1 MDNENTLAIGLII
14 ILVIFFIGAEIYLYD
29 NTSRTDNTT
38 VNNNQIVN
46 YCPYCGHKLNKIR
59 GGNYENY
66 RK

>member
-1 MDNENTLAIGLII
+1 MDNENVFAIELVI
-14 ILVIFFIGAEIYLYD
+14 ILVVFFIGAELYY
-29 NTSRTDNTT
+29 NVFRTDNTI

-59 GGNYENY
+59 GGNYEDY

>member
-1 MDNENTLAIGLII
+1 MDNENVFAIGLVI
-14 ILVIFFIGAEIYLYD
+14 ILVVFFIGAELYY
-29 NTSRTDNTT
+29 NVFRTDNTI

-59 GGNYENY
+59 GGNYEDY

>member
-1 MDNENTLAIGLII
+1 MDNENVFAIGLVI
-14 ILVIFFIGAEIYLYD
+14 ILVVFFMGTELYY
-29 NTSRTDNTT
+29 NVFRTDNTT

-59 GGNYENY
+59 GENYENY

>member
-1 MDNENTLAIGLII
+1 MDNENIFAIGLVI
-14 ILVIFFIGAEIYLYD
+14 ILTLFFIGAELYY
-29 NTSRTDNTT
+29 NVFRTDNTT

-59 GGNYENY
+59 GGNYEDY